1 MRPQGSGRPGV
12 PCGSMEMHISFRRLS
27 IKRVR
32 RNLSDSRNARDVR
45 LLGNK
50 GRIALMPRIYKA
62 QAGAFRYQR
71 PRLRVVLADE
81 HAILRGGLRAM
92 LETEPDLE
100 ILGEASG
107 VADAIALARCLQPD
121 VVITDAFADGSGIRA
136 ISEIRRECAGV
147 RVIMLTGRTRA
158 ESERAAMK
166 AGAHAYIVN
175 DSPIEVLLRA
185 IRAEGPDS
193 DLLPLLPGRSDRQRP
208 TKPREEPPIAE
219 ITARERDVLIGVALG
234 YSSKRMAA
242 DLGRSIKTIE
252 KHRFKMMHK
261 LGLRNA
267 AAVTRYARDNGLLTA
282 DSDAQRLRPAS
293 PPLAD

>member
-1 MRPQGSGRPGV
+1 
-12 PCGSMEMHISFRRLS
+12 
-27 IKRVR
+27 
-32 RNLSDSRNARDVR
+32 
-45 LLGNK
+45 
-50 GRIALMPRIYKA
+50 MPRIYKA

-147 RVIMLTGRTRA
+147 RVIMLTGRSRQ

-185 IRAEGPDS
+185 IRAESPDS
-193 DLLPLLPGRSDRQRP
+193 DLLPMPARSERQRNP
-208 TKPREEPPIAE
+208 KPREEEPITE

-267 AAVTRYARDNGLLTA
+267 AAVTRYAMDNGLLTA
-282 DSDAQRLRPAS
+282 DREAQHPRPAS